1 MRPSGLFGRDRWARR
16 VRVQMSGGEE
26 GSSVLELAL
35 VMPMLMLLFVG
46 AMDFGQAYYV
56 GIEVTSAA
64 EAGTSYGVANPTDTA
79 GMASAATLDAADVT
93 SMVPTATWGCEC
105 SDGTGGSVSCAA
117 TPSCLINVVNYVDV
131 KTTVTYK
138 PMLIWPAFP
147 SSFTIAGHS
156 RMRVAP

>member
-1 MRPSGLFGRDRWARR
+1 MKSPVSLSGDLLAKWFRAPILL
-16 VRVQMSGGEE
+16 GEE

-64 EAGTSYGVANPTDTA
+64 EAGTSYGVANPTDMA
-79 GMASAATLDAADVT
+79 GMASAATLDAADVPT
-93 SMVPTATWGCEC
+93 MVPTASWGCEC
-105 SDGTGGSVSCAA
+105 SDGTAASISCVAS
-117 TPSCLINVVNYVDV
+117 PSCVTNVVNYVDV